1 MNTLKYKDL
10 LVPDQGKSNANT
22 SKSTSYNPIAMSY
35 ASPLSSGNITP
46 NVSLASAEGLN
57 SETVKPLS
65 YEEWY
70 NRSKSNAEES
80 YQNSVDLARINF
92 EKMKSEYGSRAA
104 ALESMGM
111 TGSGYSDYLT
121 SKAYTEMQ
129 GVIVNAAAQKDKTIA
144 DLDTQLTAYLEE
156 QEAKKKQE
164 AKDYA
169 DRQREAYTSLYNNVL
184 SGVYSYN
191 DIDTLAAKYGLS
203 PDDRD
208 ALKSAIA
215 DRIVESGNYDEKML
229 AKFYGVGSEK
239 YNKYYN
245 EMINSIK
252 NSVSSDMFKDLDE
265 ATAKAA
271 YEAMKATIQKQ
282 LSTASG
288 TADELKSLQST
299 LDTLTNAYNDK
310 YNNPITVSTTV
321 SFNKDAAGG
330 HDQSKGDRFTIKGE
344 NGKYAV
350 QFTGRKAPQ
359 SVVNAASRNP
369 QIVDGAVFRYNGTF
383 YIRIGNGYYEFESKN
398 SDDWSNF
405 IKEFN
410 NQSSTTE
417 ED

>member
-10 LVPDQGKSNANT
+10 LVPDQGKSNSNT

-129 GVIVNAAAQKDKTIA
+129 GAIVNAAAQKDKTIA

-156 QEAKKKQE
+156 QDAKKKQE

-191 DIDTLAAKYGLS
+191 DIDTLAPKYGLS

-215 DRIVESGNYDEKML
+215 NRILESGDYTKESL
-229 AKFYGVGSEK
+229 AKMFGTNSKEYKQGIANIVKEAKNYTSADFFKEGK
-239 YNKYYN
+239 LIPKGDAQKI
-245 EMINSIK
+245 INQ
-252 NSVSSDMFKDLDE
+252 VQALD
-265 ATAKAA
+265 A
-271 YEAMKATIQKQ
+271 
-282 LSTASG
+282 STA
-288 TADELKSLQST
+288 ASLQ
-299 LDTLTNAYNDK
+299 NE
-310 YNNPITVSTTV
+310 
-321 SFNKDAAGG
+321 FNKLYTVKTAGVTFKRDTFGGGDAGDSGNNFVVTDGDKKYKVEFSGKDVSEYALAAGSDVDEG
-330 HDQSKGDRFTIKGE
+330 TVF
-344 NGKYAV
+344 KYSGNLYV
-350 QFTGRKAPQ
+350 KH
-359 SVVNAASRNP
+359 
-369 QIVDGAVFRYNGTF
+369 NGTI
-383 YIRIGNGYYEFESKN
+383 YHLVARKN
-398 SDDWSNF
+398 NKDDWNALF
-405 IKEFN
+405 KLFN
-410 NQSSTTE
+410 
-417 ED
+417 